1 MTLSWKPLLFQ
12 WSCNEVRQ
20 ACCPSSAFLVL
31 WSRGENEDHTLA
43 ALRVAV
49 WSMEA
54 PEGWSTPALEK
65 RTAHSTH
72 LCQGMGRG
80 HVFVCSH
87 LTV

>member
-20 ACCPSSAFLVL
+20 ACRPSSAFLVL

-54 PEGWSTPALEK
+54 PEG
-65 RTAHSTH
+65 
-72 LCQGMGRG
+72 
-80 HVFVCSH
+80 
-87 LTV
+87 